1 MATPSDQ
8 LDQLIS
14 TTFDKVKPVLSDQ
27 ITKETSLLAALNSRS
42 RVTEDGGLTIRR
54 PLMYALNDTVKSYS
68 GYDLID
74 TTPQDGFGYAEYQY
88 RDFAGSLTID
98 GDTIRKNSGS
108 AQIINL
114 LQAKMDQL
122 RLSIED
128 KLDSMLFADGS
139 GNGGKDLLGLAAII
153 DDSGVLGGIDS
164 STEDWWKSVV
174 VNDPVDLT
182 TTDGV
187 KVLNNVYNTLGL
199 NRSKIDFEFTTQD
212 NFEAYEALALPN
224 IRFSDLRMAELG
236 FQTIA
241 HKGAEVIFES
251 RSPQPEGSGGGYWY
265 FINSDH
271 LEFVQH
277 RDAWMSQTEFVR
289 PYNQDAKV
297 MLVIS
302 MGQLITDNRRAHGVI
317 KETVVSE

>member
-174 VNDPVDLT
+174 VDTPVDLT

-199 NRSKIDFEFTTQD
+199 NRSKVDFEFTTQD

-251 RSPQPEGSGGGYWY
+251 RSPQPAGSGGGYWY

-317 KETVVSE
+317 KATTVA